1 MHYTVVHLDVRVN
14 RPPRD
19 FRLTAAHTPASV
31 PAVRAIGERRPRL
44 RRRSTAKRAI
54 MSGEE
59 GAMRLKD
66 KVVIVTGGAKGIGR
80 AYCLGAAAEGARVVV
95 ADLAD
100 PKPAVKEVE
109 ARGAQALGVECDVSR
124 EADTQRLATETLARF
139 GRIDVLVNNAALYGT
154 LKRRPF
160 MDIPVEEWDR
170 VMSVNLRGLF
180 LCARA
185 VFPAMKAQG
194 KGKIIN
200 IASSTFF
207 KGVPHYIHYTTSK
220 GGVVGFTRSL
230 ARELGEFGIR
240 VNAIAPGFTL
250 SGENEKNISEER
262 KQANV
267 QARMLQRAEVP
278 EDLVGTL
285 VFLASDDSDFIT
297 GQTIL
302 VDGGGCVH

>member
-1 MHYTVVHLDVRVN
+1 M
-14 RPPRD
+14 
-19 FRLTAAHTPASV
+19 
-31 PAVRAIGERRPRL
+31 RL
-44 RRRSTAKRAI
+44 R
-54 MSGEE
+54 
-59 GAMRLKD
+59 D

-80 AYCLGAAAEGARVVV
+80 AYCRGSAAEGARVVV
-95 ADLAD
+95 ADIAD
-100 PKPAVKEVE
+100 PKSTVE
-109 ARGAQALGVECDVSR
+109 ELEASGAQALGVACDVSR

-170 VMSVNLRGLF
+170 VMAINLRGLF

-200 IASSTFF
+200 ISSSTFF
-207 KGVPHYIHYTTSK
+207 KGVPDYIHYTTSK

-230 ARELGEFGIR
+230 AREVGAFGIR

-250 SGENEKNISEER
+250 SGENETNISEER
-262 KQANV
+262 KRANI
-267 QARMLQRAEVP
+267 QMRMLPRAELP
-278 EDLVGTL
+278 EDIVGTM

-302 VDGGGCVH
+302 VDGGGSVH